1 LNKKNNMY
9 DKNNVFAKIINKE
22 IPAKIIY
29 EDDKIISFHDINKK
43 AVVHAIIIPKSFF
56 ISYQDFITNS
66 DNEQISYFF
75 KKIDEI
81 AKILNIQ
88 DSYRLITNHGNA
100 MGQVVFHFH
109 VHLMGG
115 GLIS

>member
-1 LNKKNNMY
+1 MY

-29 EDDKIISFHDINKK
+29 EDDQIMSFYDINKK
-43 AVVHAIIIPKSFF
+43 AVVHAIVIPKSYF
-56 ISYQDFITNS
+56 ISYQDFIVSSNS
-66 DNEQISYFF
+66 EQISYFF

-81 AKILNIQ
+81 AKMLNIG
-88 DSYRLITNHGNA
+88 DSYRLLTNHGNA

-109 VHLMGG
+109 IHLMGG